1 LGRLL
6 GIDLGT
12 RRIGLALSDASRLIS
27 SPFDTL
33 TYRGDRDLVRRLA
46 DLAAEHDVDKVVIG
60 LPLREDGSEGPGCV
74 RARQIAGLLEK
85 RGVEAV
91 LWDERWSS
99 LRAEELLREG
109 GLDRRRGI
117 HKIDKVAASLIL
129 EDYMNSTHKKD

>member
-1 LGRLL
+1 MGRLL
-6 GIDLGT
+6 GVDLGT
-12 RRIGLALSDASRLIS
+12 RRIGLALSDPSHLIS
-27 SPFDTL
+27 SPFDIL
-33 TYRGDRDLVRRLA
+33 TYRGDKDLVRRLT
-46 DLAAEHDVDKVVIG
+46 DLAAEHDVDTLVLG

-85 RGVEAV
+85 RGVEVV

-99 LRAEELLREG
+99 LRAEELLRES

-129 EDYMNSTHKKD
+129 EDYMNSTR